1 MFFRYTILYVDDVP
15 QQMDLYERGFGLEPT
30 FLHPSNEYGEFATGE
45 TRLAF
50 SSRELMRRL
59 GKTPDRAQAS
69 RPVFEIAFEV
79 APDDV
84 ASTYTRALEAGFE
97 PVQRVRE
104 EAWGQLTSYV
114 ADPNEGFLIEICSPV
129 VAQS

>member
-15 QQMDLYERGFGLEPT
+15 QQMDLYERGFGLEIG
-30 FLHPSNEYGEFATGE
+30 FLHPSNEYGELATGE

-50 SSRELMRRL
+50 SSRELMTRL
-59 GKTPDRAQAS
+59 GKTPDKAEAS
-69 RPVFEIAFEV
+69 HPVFEIAFEV

-84 ASTYTRALEAGFE
+84 ASAYARALEAGFE
-97 PVQRVRE
+97 PVQQVRK

-114 ADPNEGFLIEICSPV
+114 ADPNEGFLIEICSPAA
-129 VAQS
+129 AQS

>member
-15 QQMDLYERGFGLEPT
+15 QQMDLYERGFGLKT
-30 FLHPSNEYGEFATGE
+30 RFLHPSNEYGELATGE

-59 GKTPDRAQAS
+59 GKTPDEAEAS

-79 APDDV
+79 AQADV
-84 ASTYTRALEAGFE
+84 ASAYARALEAGFE
-97 PVQRVRE
+97 PVQEVRQ

-129 VAQS
+129 GAQS